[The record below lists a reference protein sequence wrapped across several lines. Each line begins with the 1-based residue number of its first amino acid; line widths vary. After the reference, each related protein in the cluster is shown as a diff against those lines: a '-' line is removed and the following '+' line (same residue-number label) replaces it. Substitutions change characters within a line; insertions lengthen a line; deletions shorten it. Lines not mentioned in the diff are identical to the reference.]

1 MNGISAYLRKNP
13 VVKGY
18 LFAFLATLG
27 MSNVYVFSK
36 AALAEL
42 EVIQFGFYWF
52 GMALLWSL
60 TYMISSGKI
69 KAIRFLNQRSKLLL
83 IIIGVFELIAA
94 STLFLAIETMDNP
107 AVASF
112 LGNLT
117 PLFVTV
123 FGISFLKERFNRIEG
138 IGILLTLTGALLISY
153 TGQHKLSEIFIEGT
167 GLITISSLS
176 LSISI
181 IIAKSRIAHIDPSIL
196 MINRIS
202 YLFIFAVLLMVY
214 TGSSLEISG
223 TAIFNIAAGSILGP
237 FMTGLAQYS
246 ALQYI
251 EASRTMIIQAT
262 RGLFVAVGA
271 IVYLNI
277 LPEVMQIVGGTIT
290 IVGVIVITLGKRMMR
305 AYNSKASTFAEEA
318 MTPTAGNTKQ

>member
-1 MNGISAYLRKNP
+1 MGITSYLQNNP

-27 MSNVYVFSK
+27 MSNVYIFSK
-36 AALAEL
+36 AALAQL
-42 EVIQFGFYWF
+42 DVIQFGFYWF

-60 TYMISSGKI
+60 IYMISSGKI
-69 KAIRFLNQRSKLLL
+69 KGVNHLNKRSKIILV
-83 IIIGVFELIAA
+83 IIGIFELVAA
-94 STLFLAIETMDNP
+94 STLFLAIETVENP
-107 AVASF
+107 AVVSF

-117 PLFVTV
+117 PIFVTV
-123 FGISFLKERFNRIEG
+123 FGISFLKERFNLIEG
-138 IGILLTLTGALLISY
+138 IGILMTITGALLISY
-153 TGQHKLSEIFIEGT
+153 TGQHKLSEIFIDGT

-214 TGSSLEISG
+214 TGRSFEISG
-223 TAIFNIAAGSILGP
+223 ITIFNVAAGSILGP

-262 RGLFVAVGA
+262 RGLFVAIGA
-271 IVYLNI
+271 IIYLNI

-305 AYNSKASTFAEEA
+305 ASYSKASNVAEDPLVGVA
-318 MTPTAGNTKQ
+318 RGSRR